1 VLISGTKAM
10 PVGLSSALA
19 CAVLGVPLG
28 CSPESKPKEV
38 SAQTSGFRPAG
49 ATDGATAGASKPKPQ
64 EPKPQEVAQGASS
77 RPDGVPGSAP
87 GLPSFTPG
95 QVDPSIA
102 AKSYMTL
109 KMTDSEAPEE
119 LVKFVAS
126 IDRAMMDLQTD
137 ANSKQVN
144 SDTILNQGLDL
155 LRMKL
160 TASDRLRN
168 KSTTPDQTAKGWIGK
183 LEALQQMAMFRDV
196 PSADEVRTLSKELS
210 TNEDPRVAKIAQRI
224 QLQLLL
230 VDYRNQTATADQIA
244 AAAKGLLDQAQGP
257 DKVVFMAV
265 AQAAEALSS
274 ESQGVAPA
282 NPGDPA
288 NAGSREPASESQIA
302 CNQIVDALETKFR
315 DVPDPN
321 IGMMA
326 WRMKIQ
332 RLPDFESYLQV
343 LDTRQAMAAD
353 PVALTQKASS
363 LMEKIPSPWTAMALS
378 QCATQFEYS
387 GNVDVAKSLLDIAA
401 TQLESTKTPEIK
413 AQIEMAVKGFQKR
426 TGSIGKPLSLEGLVD
441 TQGQAL
447 DKSKYEGKVVLVDF
461 WATWCG
467 PCVAEIPNIRRV
479 YDEKHAEGFEVIAV
493 NLDDQRSDLDEFLGE
508 NKMPWSIYVSNDPS
522 KAGMDTALAQELSIS
537 AIPFTML
544 IGRDGNVVAVHV
556 RGKALDEKV
565 RQLLGAKP

>member
-1 VLISGTKAM
+1 M
-10 PVGLSSALA
+10 PLGVSLALA

-38 SAQTSGFRPAG
+38 SAQTSGFRPAE
-49 ATDGATAGASKPKPQ
+49 ATAGASKPKPQ
-64 EPKPQEVAQGASS
+64 EPKLQESSQGAPS
-77 RPDGVPGSAP
+77 RPDAVPGSAA

-95 QVDPSIA
+95 QVDPAIA

-230 VDYRNQTATADQIA
+230 GDYRNQTATADQIV

-257 DKVVFMAV
+257 DKGVFMAV

-274 ESQGVAPA
+274 ESQGGDPANPA

-288 NAGSREPASESQIA
+288 NPGAPEPASEAQIA
-302 CNQIVDALETKFR
+302 CNQIVDALEAKFR

-321 IGMMA
+321 VGMMA

-413 AQIEMAVKGFQKR
+413 AQIQMAVEGFQKR
-426 TGSIGKPLSLEGLVD
+426 IGSIGKPLALEGLVD

-493 NLDDQRSDLDEFLGE
+493 NLDDQRSDLDKFLGE
-508 NKMPWSIYVSNDPS
+508 NKMPWSVYVSNDPT

-565 RQLLGAKP
+565 QQLLGAKP

>member
-1 VLISGTKAM
+1 M
-10 PVGLSSALA
+10 PLGVSLALA

-38 SAQTSGFRPAG
+38 SAQTSGFRPAE
-49 ATDGATAGASKPKPQ
+49 ATAGASKPKPQ
-64 EPKPQEVAQGASS
+64 EPKPQESKLQEVAQGSPS
-77 RPDGVPGSAP
+77 RPDAVPGSAA

-95 QVDPSIA
+95 QVDPAIA

-210 TNEDPRVAKIAQRI
+210 ANEDPRVAKIAQRI

-230 VDYRNQTATADQIA
+230 GDYRNQTATADQIV

-257 DKVVFMAV
+257 DKGVFMAV

-274 ESQGVAPA
+274 ESQGGDPANPANPA

-288 NAGSREPASESQIA
+288 NPGAPKPAGEAQIA
-302 CNQIVDALETKFR
+302 CNQIVDALEAKFR

-321 IGMMA
+321 VGMMA

-413 AQIEMAVKGFQKR
+413 AQIQMAVEGFQKR
-426 TGSIGKPLSLEGLVD
+426 IGSIGKPLALEGLVD

-508 NKMPWSIYVSNDPS
+508 NKMPWNVYVSNDPT

-565 RQLLGAKP
+565 QQLLGAKP

>member
-1 VLISGTKAM
+1 VKKIFAQETNARMNKTHHRLARRSLIQELISGTKAM
-10 PVGLSSALA
+10 PVGVSLALA

-49 ATDGATAGASKPKPQ
+49 ATAGASKPKPQ
-64 EPKPQEVAQGASS
+64 EPKPQEPKPQEVAQGAPS
-77 RPDGVPGSAP
+77 RSDATPGSAA

-95 QVDPSIA
+95 QVDPAIA

-230 VDYRNQTATADQIA
+230 VDYRNQSATADQIA
-244 AAAKGLLDQAQGP
+244 AAAKGLLAQAQGP
-257 DKVVFMAV
+257 DKGVFMAV

-274 ESQGVAPA
+274 ESQGANPANPA

-288 NAGSREPASESQIA
+288 NPGAAEPASEAQIA
-302 CNQIVDALETKFR
+302 CNQIVDALEAKFR

-353 PVALTQKASS
+353 PLALTQKASS

-378 QCATQFEYS
+378 
-387 GNVDVAKSLLDIAA
+387 
-401 TQLESTKTPEIK
+401 
-413 AQIEMAVKGFQKR
+413 
-426 TGSIGKPLSLEGLVD
+426 
-441 TQGQAL
+441 
-447 DKSKYEGKVVLVDF
+447 
-461 WATWCG
+461 
-467 PCVAEIPNIRRV
+467 
-479 YDEKHAEGFEVIAV
+479 
-493 NLDDQRSDLDEFLGE
+493 
-508 NKMPWSIYVSNDPS
+508 
-522 KAGMDTALAQELSIS
+522 
-537 AIPFTML
+537 L
-544 IGRDGNVVAVHV
+544 IHI
-556 RGKALDEKV
+556 
-565 RQLLGAKP
+565 